1 MGTLKGYISIPR
13 CIYSLYCTSNCQ
25 SHEIND
31 GQVIPVCTW
40 LAECYVVVEQIC
52 SNGYFIDMKF
62 EVALRLKKKP
72 NVIQ

>member
-1 MGTLKGYISIPR
+1 MYMRPLNHKWEHSKAIFQFLVAYIA
-13 CIYSLYCTSNCQ
+13 YN
-25 SHEIND
+25 
-31 GQVIPVCTW
+31 VW